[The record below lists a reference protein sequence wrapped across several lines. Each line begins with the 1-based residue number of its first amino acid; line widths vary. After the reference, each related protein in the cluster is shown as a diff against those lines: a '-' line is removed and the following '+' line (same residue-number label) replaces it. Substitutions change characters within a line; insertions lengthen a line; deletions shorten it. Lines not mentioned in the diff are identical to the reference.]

1 MAQTVKVTICRRP
14 TGIVVRND
22 RGMTW
27 EFRTTSNK
35 SDFSTQV
42 TVGTIATSML
52 TATISE
58 VYARADERGT
68 DVEFELAY
76 SSIDRR

>member
-1 MAQTVKVTICRRP
+1 MDKKVKVTIRRRP

-22 RGMTW
+22 KGKTW
-27 EFRTTSNK
+27 EYRTTSNK

-42 TVGTIATSML
+42 AIGTIATSML
-52 TATISE
+52 TATISD
-58 VYARADERGT
+58 VYAQADERGK